1 MKYESR
7 MAELKRMYDAVHA
20 VRPSFEAVIHD
31 CTSYAYV
38 VRCIE
43 EAYAA
48 LPVVPPGVE

>member
-1 MKYESR
+1 MKYESRSR
-7 MAELKRMYDAVHA
+7 MAELKRMYDAVLA

-31 CTSYAYV
+31 CASYADV

-48 LPVVPPGVE
+48 LQASRVV